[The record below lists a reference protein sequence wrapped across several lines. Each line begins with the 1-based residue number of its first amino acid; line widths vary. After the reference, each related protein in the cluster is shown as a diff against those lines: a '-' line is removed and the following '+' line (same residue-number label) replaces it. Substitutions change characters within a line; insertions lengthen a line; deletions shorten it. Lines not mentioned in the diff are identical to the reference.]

1 MPPTR
6 QLPGSWISALFATAQ
21 SVCDGAEISVI
32 FGSFM
37 PSGTVFQDLVS
48 ERLDLNECETS
59 WGIQGMEA
67 QESSKKF
74 PL

>member
-1 MPPTR
+1 
-6 QLPGSWISALFATAQ
+6 
-21 SVCDGAEISVI
+21 
-32 FGSFM
+32 M

-67 QESSKKF
+67 QET
-74 PL
+74 